1 VAYLIRQAKTYFVDA
16 AGRRVPKGTEGAKR
30 VAEQSAK
37 WYGAGL
43 PGQGK
48 KRFPLATDRGVAQKM
63 LSDLVV
69 KLERGEAKMPDRS
82 EVSLSLA
89 ALVKEFDEALRRK
102 AKEKH
107 ALEVVGH
114 VNKVL
119 TGCKLTTLGD
129 LRAPGLPAKVE
140 AFVWGLTKGNDAISE
155 PTAAYTGKHIRQFT
169 RWLCRKKKLLDTD
182 PLAGIDLPSQ
192 ASQQTRRAFTLDEL
206 NALILAAE
214 SRPKSY
220 RGLTGQARALLYL
233 VASATGLRSGEL
245 AQLVVA
251 DFDLEADIPAV
262 RLKGDQTKNGED
274 AEQPLPL
281 PVVARLRPYLAHKPA
296 DARVWPG
303 NWHKQR
309 SAEML
314 RRDLAAAKVPAKTRE
329 GEGTFHS
336 LRHTYTSMLARS
348 APVKVTQE
356 LLRHSSPSL
365 TIGRYAHTS
374 LAEKAEAVAALPM
387 PGANIEKGPFVGM
400 PRADLEATAEM
411 LLIAVQALTTLV
423 TPLVTPRVTLTSG
436 ISGDA
441 MGLIGTTKGKKGRNK
456 GG

>member
-1 VAYLIRQAKTYFVDA
+1 MAHLVRQKYTSFVLD
-16 AGRRVPKGTEGAKR
+16 GKHVPKGTKGAKK
-30 VAEQSAK
+30 VTQESAK

-48 KRFPLATDRGVAQKM
+48 KRFPLATDKGVAQKM
-63 LSDLVV
+63 LTDLVV
-69 KLERGEAKMPDRS
+69 RLERGEAKMPDRK
-82 EVSLSLA
+82 EISLSLA
-89 ALVKEFDEALRRK
+89 ALATEFEEALRRK
-102 AKEKH
+102 AKEPH
-107 ALEVVGH
+107 VRDVMNH

-119 TGCKLTTLGD
+119 AGCKLTTLGD

-140 AFVWGLTKGNDAISE
+140 AFIWGLTKGKDAISE
-155 PTAAYTGKHIRQFT
+155 PTAAYTGKHIHQFT

-206 NALILAAE
+206 NALMLAAE

-233 VASATGLRSGEL
+233 VASTTGLRSGEL

-281 PVVARLRPYLAHKPA
+281 PVVVRLRPYLAGKPA

-314 RRDLAAAKVPAKTRE
+314 RRDLAAAKVPATTRE

-387 PGANIEKGPFVGM
+387 PGANIEKGPFAGM
-400 PRADLEATAEM
+400 TRAELEAKAEELLTAVMVMRE
-411 LLIAVQALTTLV
+411 VLTPFL
-423 TPLVTPRVTLTSG
+423 TPRLTPNRG
-436 ISGDA
+436 ISGDG
-441 MGLIGTTKGKKGRNK
+441 MGLIGTMKGKGRRK
-456 GG
+456 RA